1 MIKNLKKNTIILLL
15 ITFIVLYVVL
25 KDDMNNIITTLGT
38 MKYIYV
44 LIAILFFFF
53 YIVLRAYVNYLV
65 VDDKEK
71 YSFLEAIKH
80 NIIVLFF
87 NGITPFSTGGQP
99 MEVYLLTEHK
109 IRVSKATNVTIQ
121 NFIFYQVALV
131 IYGILAVS
139 YNAVFHIFPKVP
151 FLRHLVLLG
160 FLINTLVIVVL
171 AIFTFSDKWTK
182 KIIHLIL
189 KIAKKIGILKKHKD
203 LREKLDQYIDEF
215 QKSSRKLLEDKRF
228 FIKGVALNFIALS
241 CLYIIP
247 LFLVLGLNSNCLNI
261 MDSLTASAYTLIV
274 GSFVPIPGAS
284 GGIEY
289 SFTQFF
295 GNFIDIKMISAV
307 LLIWRF
313 ITYYLGMII
322 GAILFNVHNKEVEK

>member
-1 MIKNLKKNTIILLL
+1 MKNLKKNTILLLL
-15 ITFIVLYVVL
+15 ITIIVLYFVL
-25 KDDMNNIITTLGT
+25 KDDMNNIIATLNT
-38 MKYIYV
+38 MNYIFV
-44 LIAILFFFF
+44 AIAILFFFF
-53 YIVLRAYVNYLV
+53 YIILRAYANYLV

-99 MEVYLLTEHK
+99 MEVYMLTEHD
-109 IRVSKATNVTIQ
+109 IRLSKATNVTIQ

-131 IYGILAVS
+131 LYGALAVS

-160 FLINTLVIVVL
+160 FLINTLVIVIL
-171 AIFTFSDKWTK
+171 AIITFSDKLTK
-182 KIIHLIL
+182 KMIHLVL
-189 KIAKKIGILKKHKD
+189 KIAKKIGLLKKHKD
-203 LREKLDQYIDEF
+203 LRETLDNKVDDF
-215 QKSSRKLLEDKRF
+215 QKSSRKLLQNKRF
-228 FIKGVALNFIALS
+228 FIKGVVLNFLALT
-241 CLYIIP
+241 CFYIIP
-247 LFLVLGLNSNCLNI
+247 LFLVLGLNCHSLNV
-261 MDSLTASAYTLIV
+261 MDSLTSSAYTLIV

-295 GNFIDIKMISAV
+295 GNFITEDMIYAV

-322 GAILFNVHNKEVEK
+322 GAILFNLDKKVEK

>member
-1 MIKNLKKNTIILLL
+1 MKNLKKNTIILLV
-15 ITFIVLYVVL
+15 ITILVLYFVL
-25 KDDMNNIITTLGT
+25 KDDMNNIIKTLET
-38 MKYIYV
+38 MDYIFV
-44 LIAILFFFF
+44 LIAVMFFFF
-53 YIVLRAYVNYLV
+53 YIILRAYVNYLV
-65 VDDKEK
+65 VGEKKKYTFKE
-71 YSFLEAIKH
+71 SIKH
-80 NIIVLFF
+80 NVIVQFF

-99 MEVYLLTEHK
+99 MEIYMLTEHDIK
-109 IRVSKATNVTIQ
+109 LSKATNVTIQ

-139 YNAVFHIFPKVP
+139 YNAIFHIFPKIP
-151 FLRHLVLLG
+151 FLRNLVLIG
-160 FLINTLVIVVL
+160 FLINTLIIVIL
-171 AIFTFSDKWTK
+171 GIITFSDKLTK
-182 KIIHLIL
+182 KMVHFLVRVITKL
-189 KIAKKIGILKKHKD
+189 GILKKHEG
-203 LREKLDQYIDEF
+203 LIEKLDNTVDEF
-215 QKSSRKLLEDKRF
+215 QTSSRKLLEDKRF
-228 FIKGVALNFIALS
+228 FIKGVSLNFVALS

-313 ITYYLGMII
+313 ITYYLGMIL
-322 GAILFNVHNKEVEK
+322 GALLFNLDNKKVKE

>member
-1 MIKNLKKNTIILLL
+1 MKNLKKNTFILLI
-15 ITFIVLYVVL
+15 ITLIVLFIVL
-25 KDDMNNIITTLGT
+25 KDDMDNIIETLQT
-38 MKYIYV
+38 MDYKFV

-53 YIVLRAYVNYLV
+53 YIIIRAYVNYLV
-65 VDDKEK
+65 VGEK
-71 YSFLEAIKH
+71 KKYTFLESIKH
-80 NIIVLFF
+80 NVIVQFF

-99 MEVYLLTEHK
+99 MEVYMLTEHDIK
-109 IRVSKATNVTIQ
+109 VSKATNVTIQ

-139 YNAVFHIFPKVP
+139 YNAVFHIFPKIP

-171 AIFTFSDKWTK
+171 AILTFSDKWTK
-182 KIIHLIL
+182 KLVHLIL
-189 KIAKKIGILKKHKD
+189 KIAKKLGLLKKHKD
-203 LREKLDQYIDEF
+203 LREKLDKVIEEF
-215 QKSSRKLLEDKRF
+215 QTSSRKLLEDKRF
-228 FIKGVALNFIALS
+228 FIRGVALNFIALT

-247 LFLVLGLNSNCLNI
+247 LFLVLGLNSNCLNV
-261 MDSLTASAYTLIV
+261 MDSITASAYTLIV

-313 ITYYLGMII
+313 ITYYLGLIL
-322 GAILFNVHNKEVEK
+322 GAIVFNIHNKEENK

>member
-1 MIKNLKKNTIILLL
+1 MKNLKKNTFILLI
-15 ITFIVLYVVL
+15 ITLIVLYIVL
-25 KDDMNNIITTLGT
+25 KDDMQNIIETLKT
-38 MKYIYV
+38 MDYKFV
-44 LIAILFFFF
+44 LIAIIFFFF
-53 YIVLRAYVNYLV
+53 YILLRAYVNYLV
-65 VDDKEK
+65 VGEK
-71 YSFLEAIKH
+71 KKYTFKEAIKH
-80 NIIVLFF
+80 NVIVQFF

-99 MEVYLLTEHK
+99 MEVYMLTEHNIK
-109 IRVSKATNVTIQ
+109 VSKATNVTIQ

-182 KIIHLIL
+182 KLVHLIL
-189 KIAKKIGILKKHKD
+189 NIAKKLGLLKKHKD
-203 LREKLDQYIDEF
+203 LREKLDKVIEDF
-215 QKSSRKLLEDKRF
+215 QTSSRKLLEDKRF
-228 FIKGVALNFIALS
+228 FIKGVSLNFIALT

-247 LFLVLGLNSNCLNI
+247 LFLVLGLNSNCLNV

-313 ITYYLGMII
+313 ITYYLGLIL
-322 GAILFNVHNKEVEK
+322 GAITFNIHNKEESK